1 MKDSVRRLG
10 NIIEAEAEGNYTE
23 VALQVHTLKGS
34 ARTVGFRELENWA
47 SDFEATELSSD
58 VRGIAEI
65 ARLLRTKLMELE
77 ESLSLPTY

>member
-1 MKDSVRRLG
+1 VKDSVRRLG

-47 SDFEATELSSD
+47 SDVEATGLTSD

>member
-1 MKDSVRRLG
+1 VKDSVRRLG

-47 SDFEATELSSD
+47 SDVEATGLTSD

-65 ARLLRTKLMELE
+65 ARLLRTKLMELK